1 MDELIYQRIQEKL
14 DEIEEKENV
23 EILLCVES
31 GSRAWGFESPDSDY
45 DVRFIYARKKDF
57 YLKLEKTRDVIEWQ
71 LDDVF
76 DINGWDIQKTLRLLY
91 KSNPTV
97 FEWSNSPIVYR
108 VSDKWDSFSR
118 LLNDYFDVKK
128 GLYHYFS
135 TARKNVRIYLKGE
148 KIKLKKYF
156 YVLRPLLAC
165 EWIISNGTPP
175 PILFSELC
183 ESCLPTE
190 LRPAVNKLVE
200 EKMKTSE
207 LGEGDRIDI
216 LHDYIKAEFEKIEQ
230 IINSTETVKDNSWGP
245 LNKAFLQVIST
256 EGENR

>member
-1 MDELIYQRIQEKL
+1 MDEIIYKKIQEKL
-14 DEIEEKENV
+14 DEIERTENV

-45 DVRFIYARKKDF
+45 DVRFIYVRKKDF

-108 VSDKWDSFSR
+108 VSDKWDSFKL

-128 GLYHYFS
+128 GLYHYCS
-135 TARKNVRIYLKGE
+135 TARSDYKKHLSGE
-148 KIKLKKYF
+148 KVKLKKYF
-156 YVLRPLLAC
+156 YVLRTLLAC
-165 EWIISNGTPP
+165 EWILDKGTPP
-175 PILFSELC
+175 PMLFSELC
-183 ESCLPTE
+183 KAELPCE
-190 LRPAVNKLVE
+190 LLPIINKLLE
-200 EKMKTSE
+200 EKMKTPE
-207 LGEGDRIDI
+207 MGKGDRIEI
-216 LHDYIKAEFEKIEQ
+216 LHDYIKAEFENIEQ
-230 IINSTETVKDNSWGP
+230 IINSMETVKDNSWEP
-245 LNKAFLQVIST
+245 LNRAFLQVISL
-256 EGENR
+256 EGVNR